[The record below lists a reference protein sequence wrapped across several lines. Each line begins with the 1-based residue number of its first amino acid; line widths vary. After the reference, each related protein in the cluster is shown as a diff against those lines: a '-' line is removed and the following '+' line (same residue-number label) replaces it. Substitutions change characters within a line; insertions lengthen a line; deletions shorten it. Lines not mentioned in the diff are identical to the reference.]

1 MFATIQVSEKNG
13 GGGYQI
19 LFGSAICSFLMF
31 IILLY
36 QKRNAWTLLE
46 GIMILLIFICV
57 SSWIIKGPYEAVALG
72 IISESIVGIYLF
84 IKTIQKP
91 VIKYNL
97 IGYSLFLLASIVATI
112 DAKDWSL
119 PEVGYSLSE
128 VFITSATIAPLI
140 IRLIKYKRRI
150 NF

>member
-1 MFATIQVSEKNG
+1 MFATIQVSLKNG

-36 QKRNAWTLLE
+36 QKRNAWTFLE
-46 GIMILLIFICV
+46 VIITLLIFV
-57 SSWIIKGPYEAVALG
+57 SASVWIIIGPYEAVALG
-72 IISESIVGIYLF
+72 IISESIVGIYLI

-97 IGYSLFLLASIVATI
+97 AGYSLFLLASIIATI

-128 VFITSATIAPLI
+128 VFITSVTIIPLI
-140 IRLIKYKRRI
+140 IKLFKENK
-150 NF
+150 

>member
-1 MFATIQVSEKNG
+1 MFATIKVSLKNG

-36 QKRNAWTLLE
+36 QKRNAWTSLE
-46 GIMILLIFICV
+46 GIMTLLIFICV
-57 SSWIIKGPYEAVALG
+57 SSWIIKGPYGAVALG
-72 IISESIVGIYLF
+72 IISESIVGIYLL

-97 IGYSLFLLASIVATI
+97 IGYSLFLLTSIIATI

-119 PEVGYSLSE
+119 PEIGYSLSE

-140 IRLIKYKRRI
+140 I
-150 NF
+150 